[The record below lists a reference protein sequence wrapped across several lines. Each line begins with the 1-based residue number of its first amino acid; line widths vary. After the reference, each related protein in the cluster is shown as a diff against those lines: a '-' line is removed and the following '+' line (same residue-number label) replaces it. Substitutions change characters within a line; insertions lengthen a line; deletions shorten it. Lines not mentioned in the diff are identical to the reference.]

1 MTTTENP
8 ATPLPESPSTRDAV
22 YDEGEL
28 RFVEPVP
35 GESASETADRLNKA
49 NKRGGRA
56 DGKRGKRY
64 IVREV

>member
-1 MTTTENP
+1 MTETP
-8 ATPLPESPSTRDAV
+8 ATPLPESPATRDAV

-28 RFVEPVP
+28 RFVDAVP
-35 GESASETADRLNKA
+35 GETATETADRLNKA

-64 IVREV
+64 AVREV